1 MQPIV
6 FLAEISFATSL
17 ILGLGVRLFALL
29 ATAFPLHLWLGLYL
43 HPAEWPW
50 NYIFLAVIMA
60 LFVAY
65 AAGRSLGADAL
76 LLRRAAKNGLVG
88 RLVGLAG

>member
-29 ATAFPLHLWLGLYL
+29 ATAFALHLWLGLYL
-43 HPAEWPW
+43 DPAEWPW

-76 LLRRAAKNGLVG
+76 LRRRAAKNGLVG